1 MDTGRLLAGLWS
13 RLGFCLRV
21 LLDLVSDLAFHLLHW
36 ARASPGHRL
45 APVTS
50 QLLLRSAV
58 SLARDIR
65 CVQCRA

>member
-1 MDTGRLLAGLWS
+1 MDTGPLLAGLWS
-13 RLGFCLRV
+13 RLGLCLRV

-36 ARASPGHRL
+36 ARPSPGHRL
-45 APVTS
+45 APVTN

-65 CVQCRA
+65 CVQYSD